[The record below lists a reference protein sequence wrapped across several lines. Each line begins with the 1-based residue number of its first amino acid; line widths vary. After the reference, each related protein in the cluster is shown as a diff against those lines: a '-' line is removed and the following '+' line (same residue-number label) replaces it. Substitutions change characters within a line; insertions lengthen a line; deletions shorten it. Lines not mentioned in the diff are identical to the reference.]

1 MSIKTTGLHDPGPM
15 QPIISGEWVVSY
27 LESGDE
33 TREWVVV
40 GDGMVVVAAVVG
52 LDVSEVVVD
61 GIVVAIGEAVV
72 VSWVNVALSIEST
85 ISWIS
90 FLALSLSSTEGH
102 CQSSPLSSTCTSI
115 ICTWPL
121 PNTDPGE
128 R

>member
-1 MSIKTTGLHDPGPM
+1 MSIKATGLHDPGPM
-15 QPIISGEWVVSY
+15 QPIISGDWVVSS
-27 LESGDE
+27 LGSGDE

-52 LDVSEVVVD
+52 LDVSEVVD

-90 FLALSLSSTEGH
+90 FLALSLSPTEGH
-102 CQSSPLSSTCTSI
+102 CQSSPLSSTCTLI
-115 ICTWPL
+115 TCTWPL
-121 PNTDPGE
+121 PNADPGE